1 MFSTKSKNLLLGK
14 WRIDGRGN
22 ESNCSLS
29 LSFIDE
35 MELVQLLLSLL
46 ITSYLYVYI
55 FHLGEIR
62 DCRQIAFV
70 TLNRF
75 CMFKQKNRPP
85 CFFLTDNIK
94 TIWHEIS
101 PKMELKIYT
110 FLYCIYLYPFHIV
123 FQVFQCSLALNM
135 WKGNNNWR
143 NFSNYPKVKSQT
155 GLSALRVSCKR
166 ALSNCCIL

>member
-85 CFFLTDNIK
+85 LLFLNGQYQDNMAWNITQNGIK
-94 TIWHEIS
+94 N
-101 PKMELKIYT
+101 IYL
-110 FLYCIYLYPFHIV
+110 FILYLPIPFSYCISSISMLPCLKYV
-123 FQVFQCSLALNM
+123 E
-135 WKGNNNWR
+135 R
-143 NFSNYPKVKSQT
+143 
-155 GLSALRVSCKR
+155 
-166 ALSNCCIL
+166 